1 MKQKPQGFRR
11 VYPGSSS
18 ADLAA
23 EKRMLTSGYETF
35 HRHRRRAKILKVSV
49 ISLGVLGALV
59 WLWMSVIPNLELF

>member
-11 VYPGSSS
+11 IYSGTSNTDV
-18 ADLAA
+18 AA
-23 EKRMLTSGYETF
+23 QKRMLTSGYDTF
-35 HRHRRRAKILKVSV
+35 HRQKRRETVLLVSV